1 MKTTT
6 ARVPHPLDAVVNEA
20 ELLTLDLARVAP
32 ERKARRLD
40 ESALSSGS
48 VAVIAVVYESSI
60 TSGLTDVSALRGG
73 VFDGRVA

>member
-6 ARVPHPLDAVVNEA
+6 ARVPHPLDVFVNESA
-20 ELLTLDLARVAP
+20 LLTLDPARVARA
-32 ERKARRLD
+32 RKARRLD
-40 ESALSSGS
+40 ESTLSSGS

-73 VFDGRVA
+73 VFDGRAA

>member
-6 ARVPHPLDAVVNEA
+6 ARVPHPLDFFVNESA
-20 ELLTLDLARVAP
+20 LLTLDPARVAP
-32 ERKARRLD
+32 ARKARRLD
-40 ESALSSGS
+40 ESTLSSGS